1 VEVWGVGMGFSIPS
15 EEGSDLEFCLT
26 SATDAL
32 FLSAL
37 HLLFISDK
45 NPFTECTAAR
55 DGKRCRDN
63 AKNICWFRQI
73 LTLAANFEVLLPL
86 LTAT

>member
-1 VEVWGVGMGFSIPS
+1 MGFSIPS
-15 EEGSDLEFCLT
+15 GEGSDLEFCLI

-45 NPFTECTAAR
+45 NPFTECTAAS